1 MIRVQLAGV
10 GSLRPNTIVGGWPS
24 HATAESAKSVVSLI
38 QLSRAYN
45 KACMFLKA
53 KHDNFP
59 SEDDKLTGT
68 IDLWWILQ
76 EVSCLASYNIP
87 NMLIYFQVSL
97 YLHMSAKEEAR

>member
-1 MIRVQLAGV
+1 MSRVQLAGV
-10 GSLRPNTIVGGWPS
+10 GSLRPNTIVAGWPS
-24 HATAESAKSVVSLI
+24 HATPESAKSVVSLI

-76 EVSCLASYNIP
+76 EVLWPCAW
-87 NMLIYFQVSL
+87 
-97 YLHMSAKEEAR
+97 EELVKRYHPLPRTIT